1 MSSAAVSAFA
11 FDPCELPPDALALRE
26 EVRAFLREELAAKR
40 WVPTGDFS
48 THFSAEFSQ
57 RIGQRGWIGLTWPK
71 QYGGHERSMLERYV
85 VAEEMLA
92 AGAPVTAHW
101 IADRQSGPM
110 LLKYG
115 TEAQKKK
122 YLPGIIAGES
132 YFAIGLSEPNAGSDL
147 AAVKTNAKK
156 VDGGWILNGRK
167 VWTTYAHRCHYAITL
182 VRTGAAGEQR
192 HAGLSQFIVDLKAK
206 GVTINPIIN
215 LAGTHDF
222 NEITFD
228 DVFLPVD
235 TLAGEE
241 GNGWTQV
248 TSELAFERSGSERFL
263 SSIRVYLALVEA
275 AGPNPD
281 ARVAEA
287 IGRLAAHLMTLR
299 QMSLSVA
306 GMLQQGAMPNLEAAM
321 VKDLG
326 NTCEREIPEIARLLA
341 PMLPARSSQFDAVLE
356 EAVLFAPSWTL
367 RGGTREILRGIIA
380 RGMGLR

>member
-1 MSSAAVSAFA
+1 MHNTAFA
-11 FDPCELPPDALALRE
+11 FEPCELPSEALTLRQ
-26 EVRAFLREELAAKR
+26 EVRAFLHEELAAKR
-40 WVPTGDFS
+40 WTPAGDFCN
-48 THFSAEFSQ
+48 HFSPEFSQ
-57 RIGQRGWIGLTWPK
+57 RVGQQGWIGLTWPK

-92 AGAPVTAHW
+92 VGAPVSAHW

-156 VDGGWILNGRK
+156 VAGGWLLNGRK
-167 VWTTYAHRCHYAITL
+167 VWTTFAHRCHYAITL
-182 VRTGAAGEQR
+182 VRTGTEGEQR
-192 HAGLSQFIVDLKAK
+192 HAGLSQFIVDLKAR
-206 GVTINPIIN
+206 GVTIRPIIN
-215 LAGTHDF
+215 LAGAHDF
-222 NEITFD
+222 NEMTFD
-228 DVFLPVD
+228 DVFLSD
-235 TLAGEE
+235 ATLAGEE
-241 GNGWTQV
+241 GNGWSQV

-263 SSIRVYLALVEA
+263 SSIRLYFALVEA

-281 ARVAEA
+281 AHTAEA

-306 GMLQQGAMPNLEAAM
+306 GMLQQGAMPNLEAALI
-321 VKDLG
+321 KDLG

-341 PMLPARSSQFDAVLE
+341 AQLPGRSAGFDAVLE

-380 RGMGLR
+380 RGLGLR